1 MIFISIILIS
11 MFRAVLLAIFTS
23 VATGLG
29 GLLAL
34 KVKDRLHLLLGLAA
48 GLMLGLVGFDL
59 IPSVLK
65 GNKSSIGNV
74 PVVTLV
80 FVLGFLILH
89 VVEKSFATHE
99 PHDSE
104 YEEEH
109 EHHHHRAG
117 TLAAVAMAGHVFAD
131 GLGIGAAFQ
140 VSNSLGAAVFL
151 AISVHAFS
159 DGLNTVTFLIKEHM
173 WTKKAIGLLVVDAVG
188 RVSGAAIGSYF
199 AFSQNYISLYLAI
212 FAGFVIYI
220 ATSHILPE
228 AHAKHSSKWTLIA
241 TVCGVLIMWAV
252 VAGGA

>member
-1 MIFISIILIS
+1 M
-11 MFRAVLLAIFTS
+11 MKAVLLAVLTS
-23 VATGLG
+23 IATGLG
-29 GLLAL
+29 GLFAL
-34 KVKDRLHLLLGLAA
+34 RVKDRLHLLLGLAA

-59 IPSVLK
+59 LPSVLAD
-65 GNKSSIGNV
+65 NKSTLGHV

-80 FVLGFLILH
+80 FVLGFLLLH

-104 YEEEH
+104 YETEH

-117 TLAAVAMAGHVFAD
+117 TLAALAMAGHVFAD

-140 VSNSLGAAVFL
+140 VSTSLGTAVFF

-173 WTKKAIGLLVVDAVG
+173 WTKRAIALLIVDAVG

-199 AFSQNYISLYLAI
+199 AFSQNLISVYLAI

-228 AHAKHSSKWTLIA
+228 AHAKHSSRWTLFA